1 MSLDTVK
8 VPSLVQLSEVAAEL
22 GFALPEAELAAHL
35 EALIPSFAAYNELDR
50 MPDELPPVT
59 YPRHWTTLTR

>member
-22 GFALPEAELAAHL
+22 GFALPEADLMAHL
-35 EALIPSFAAYNELDR
+35 EALIPSFAAYNELLR
-50 MPDELPPVT
+50 
-59 YPRHWTTLTR
+59 RTTNSTGCPTSCRR